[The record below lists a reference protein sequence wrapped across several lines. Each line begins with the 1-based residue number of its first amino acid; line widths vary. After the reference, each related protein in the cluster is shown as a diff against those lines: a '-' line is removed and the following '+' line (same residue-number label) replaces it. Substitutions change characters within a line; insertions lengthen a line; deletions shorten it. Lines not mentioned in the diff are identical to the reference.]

1 MSKIRIKNFGPIKDG
16 YIDDDGWFDIKKV
29 TVLIGNQGSGKSTVA
44 KLISVFTWIEKVL
57 YKQLVKKS
65 EVTRKSKFENYYCE
79 YQNLKNYFK
88 QNTEIQ
94 FEGIAY
100 KFHYKN
106 GRLSVEEIK
115 GSKYLLPKIM
125 YVPAERNF
133 VSAVSQPEKLRYLPK
148 TLYTF
153 LEEFERAKNELTDSL
168 FLPINNLRFS
178 YDSKRGI
185 SKIIGDNY
193 DLPLYEASSGLQ
205 SSIPL
210 FLVSKNLAEG
220 IDRISNNSISKESVT
235 EMQTLRTR
243 ILSLLRNEKITEEV
257 RNQAIELLSSV
268 TKNDCFINVVEEPE
282 QNLFPS
288 SQKKIL
294 NSLLEF
300 NLINEG
306 NKLIMTTH
314 SPYLINYLTLAVEA
328 NKLKSKVKNEDLLS
342 KLNEIVP
349 LNSTLDGNDLIV
361 YQLNEKN
368 GQIVKLKTYKGL
380 PSDDNY
386 LNVSLAE
393 SNDDFSRLL
402 DIEDLWQ

>member
-1 MSKIRIKNFGPIKDG
+1 MSKIKIKNFGPIKEG
-16 YIDDDGWFDIKKV
+16 YQEDDGWFDIKKV
-29 TVLIGNQGSGKSTVA
+29 TVFIGNQGSGKSTIA
-44 KLISVFTWIEKVL
+44 KLISTFTWIEKAL

-79 YQNLKNYFK
+79 YQNLKNYF
-88 QNTEIQ
+88 NHETEIQ

-106 GRLSVEEIK
+106 GRLSIDEVK
-115 GSKYLLPKIM
+115 GHKYLVPKIM

-133 VSAVSQPEKLRYLPK
+133 VSAVSQPEKLKYLPK

-153 LEEFERAKNELTDSL
+153 LEEFERSKNELIDFL
-168 FLPINNLRFS
+168 YLPINNLRFS
-178 YDSKRGI
+178 HDNKKGI
-185 SKIIGDNY
+185 SKIIGVDY

-220 IDRISNNSISKESVT
+220 IDRVSDNSISKVSLE
-235 EMQTLRTR
+235 EMQTLRIR
-243 ILSLLRNEKITEEV
+243 ILSLIRNEKLTEDI

-288 SQKKIL
+288 SQRSIL

-300 NLINEG
+300 NSINEG
-306 NKLIMTTH
+306 NMLVMTTH
-314 SPYLINYLTLAVEA
+314 SPYLINYLTLAIEA
-328 NKLKSKVKNEDLLS
+328 NKLKSKVKTEELTS

-349 LNSTLDGNDLIV
+349 LKSTLDGDDLVI
-361 YQLNEKN
+361 YQLDEKN
-368 GQIVKLKTYKGL
+368 GQIVKLKSYKGL
-380 PSDDNY
+380 PSDENY
-386 LNVSLAE
+386 LNIGLAE
-393 SNDDFSRLL
+393 SNDEFSKLL
-402 DIEDLWQ
+402 DIEDLCQ

>member
-1 MSKIRIKNFGPIKDG
+1 MSKINIKNFGPIKQG
-16 YIDDDGWFDIKKV
+16 YQEDDGWFDIKKV
-29 TVLIGNQGSGKSTVA
+29 TVFIGNQGSGKSTIA
-44 KLISVFTWIEKVL
+44 KLISTFTWIEKAL

-79 YQNLKNYFK
+79 YQNLKNYF
-88 QNTEIQ
+88 NHETEIQ

-106 GRLSVEEIK
+106 GRLSIDEVK
-115 GSKYLLPKIM
+115 GHKYLVPKIM

-133 VSAVSQPEKLRYLPK
+133 VSAVSQPEKLKYLPK

-153 LEEFERAKNELTDSL
+153 LEEFERSKNELIDFL
-168 FLPINNLRFS
+168 YLPINNLRFS
-178 YDSKRGI
+178 HDNKKGI
-185 SKIIGDNY
+185 SKIIGVDY

-220 IDRISNNSISKESVT
+220 IDRVSDNSISKVSLE
-235 EMQTLRTR
+235 EMQTLRIR
-243 ILSLLRNEKITEEV
+243 ILSLIRNEKLTEDI

-288 SQKKIL
+288 SQRSIL

-300 NLINEG
+300 NSINEG
-306 NKLIMTTH
+306 NMLVMTTH
-314 SPYLINYLTLAVEA
+314 SPYLINYLTLAIEA
-328 NKLKSKVKNEDLLS
+328 NKLKSKVKTEELTS

-349 LNSTLDGNDLIV
+349 LKSTLDGDDLVI
-361 YQLNEKN
+361 YQLDEKN
-368 GQIVKLKTYKGL
+368 GQIVKLKSYKGL
-380 PSDDNY
+380 PSDENY
-386 LNVSLAE
+386 LNIGLAE
-393 SNDDFSRLL
+393 STDEFSKLL
-402 DIEDLWQ
+402 DIEDLCQ

>member
-1 MSKIRIKNFGPIKDG
+1 MSKIKLKNFGPIKEG
-16 YIDDDGWFDIKKV
+16 YQEDDGWFDIKKV
-29 TVLIGNQGSGKSTVA
+29 TVFIGNQGSGKSTIA
-44 KLISVFTWIEKVL
+44 KLISTFTWIEKAL

-79 YQNLKNYFK
+79 YQNLKNYF
-88 QNTEIQ
+88 NHETEIQ

-106 GRLSVEEIK
+106 GRLSIDEVK
-115 GSKYLLPKIM
+115 GHKYLVPKIM

-133 VSAVSQPEKLRYLPK
+133 VSAVSQPEKLKYLPK

-153 LEEFERAKNELTDSL
+153 LEEFERSKNELIDFL
-168 FLPINNLRFS
+168 YLPINNLRFS
-178 YDSKRGI
+178 HDNKKGI
-185 SKIIGDNY
+185 SKIIGDDY

-220 IDRISNNSISKESVT
+220 IDRISDNSISKVSLE
-235 EMQTLRTR
+235 EMQTLRIR
-243 ILSLLRNEKITEEV
+243 ILSLIRNEKLTEEI

-288 SQKKIL
+288 SQRSIL

-300 NLINEG
+300 NSINEG
-306 NKLIMTTH
+306 NMLVMTTH

-328 NKLKSKVKNEDLLS
+328 NKLKSKVNTEELAS
-342 KLNEIVP
+342 KLNKIVP
-349 LNSTLDGNDLIV
+349 LNSTLNGNDLVV
-361 YQLNEKN
+361 YQLDEKN
-368 GQIVKLKTYKGL
+368 GQIMKLKSYNGI
-380 PSDDNY
+380 PSDENY
-386 LNVSLAE
+386 LNIGLAE
-393 SNDDFSRLL
+393 SNDEFSKLL
-402 DIEDLWQ
+402 DIEDLCL

>member
-1 MSKIRIKNFGPIKDG
+1 MSKIKIKNFGPIKEG
-16 YIDDDGWFDIKKV
+16 YQEDDGWFDIKKV
-29 TVLIGNQGSGKSTVA
+29 TVFIGNQGSGKSTIA
-44 KLISVFTWIEKVL
+44 KLISTFTWIEKAL

-79 YQNLKNYFK
+79 YQNLKNYF
-88 QNTEIQ
+88 NHETEIQ

-106 GRLSVEEIK
+106 GRLSIDEVK
-115 GSKYLLPKIM
+115 GHKYLVPKIM

-133 VSAVSQPEKLRYLPK
+133 VSAVSQPEKLKYLPK

-153 LEEFERAKNELTDSL
+153 LEEFERSKNELIDFL
-168 FLPINNLRFS
+168 YLPINNLRFS
-178 YDSKRGI
+178 HDNKKGI
-185 SKIIGDNY
+185 SKIIGDDY

-220 IDRISNNSISKESVT
+220 IDRISDNSISKVSLE
-235 EMQTLRTR
+235 EMQTLRIR
-243 ILSLLRNEKITEEV
+243 ILSLIRNEKLTEEI

-288 SQKKIL
+288 SQRSIL

-300 NLINEG
+300 NSINEG
-306 NKLIMTTH
+306 NMLVMTTH

-328 NKLKSKVKNEDLLS
+328 NKLKSKVKTEELAS
-342 KLNEIVP
+342 KLNKIVP
-349 LNSTLDGNDLIV
+349 LNSTLNGNDLVV
-361 YQLNEKN
+361 YQLDEKN
-368 GQIVKLKTYKGL
+368 GQIVKLKSYKGL
-380 PSDDNY
+380 PSDENY
-386 LNVSLAE
+386 LNIGLAE
-393 SNDDFSRLL
+393 SNDEFSKLL
-402 DIEDLWQ
+402 DIEDLCQ

>member
-1 MSKIRIKNFGPIKDG
+1 MSKIKIKNFGPIKEG
-16 YIDDDGWFDIKKV
+16 YQEDDGWFDIKKV
-29 TVLIGNQGSGKSTVA
+29 TVFIGNQGSGKSTIA
-44 KLISVFTWIEKVL
+44 KLISTFTWIEKAL

-79 YQNLKNYFK
+79 YQNLKNYF
-88 QNTEIQ
+88 NHETEIQ

-106 GRLSVEEIK
+106 GRLSIDEVK
-115 GSKYLLPKIM
+115 GHKYLVPKIM

-133 VSAVSQPEKLRYLPK
+133 VSAVAQPEKLKYLPK

-153 LEEFERAKNELTDSL
+153 LEEFERSKNELIDFL
-168 FLPINNLRFS
+168 YLPINNLRFS
-178 YDSKRGI
+178 HDNKKGI
-185 SKIIGDNY
+185 SKIIGDDY

-220 IDRISNNSISKESVT
+220 IDRISDNSISKVSLE

-243 ILSLLRNEKITEEV
+243 ILSLIRNDNLTEEI

-288 SQKKIL
+288 SQRSIL

-300 NLINEG
+300 NSINEG
-306 NKLIMTTH
+306 NMLVMTTH

-328 NKLKSKVKNEDLLS
+328 NKLKYNVNTEELAS
-342 KLNEIVP
+342 KLNKIVP
-349 LNSTLDGNDLIV
+349 LNSTLNGDDLVV
-361 YQLNEKN
+361 YQLDEKN

-380 PSDDNY
+380 PSDENY
-386 LNVSLAE
+386 LNIGLAE
-393 SNDDFSRLL
+393 SNDEFSKLL
-402 DIEDLWQ
+402 DIEDLCQ

>member
-1 MSKIRIKNFGPIKDG
+1 MSKIKLKNFGPIKEG
-16 YIDDDGWFDIKKV
+16 YQEDDGWFDIKKV
-29 TVLIGNQGSGKSTVA
+29 TVFIGNQGSGKSTIA
-44 KLISVFTWIEKVL
+44 KLISTFTWIEKAL

-79 YQNLKNYFK
+79 YQNLKNYF
-88 QNTEIQ
+88 NHETEIQ

-106 GRLSVEEIK
+106 GRLSIDEVK
-115 GSKYLLPKIM
+115 GHKYLVPKIM

-133 VSAVSQPEKLRYLPK
+133 VSAVSQPEKLKYLPK

-153 LEEFERAKNELTDSL
+153 LEEFERSKNELIDFL
-168 FLPINNLRFS
+168 YLPINNLRFS
-178 YDSKRGI
+178 HDNKKGI
-185 SKIIGDNY
+185 SKIIGDDY

-220 IDRISNNSISKESVT
+220 IDRISDNSISKVSLE
-235 EMQTLRTR
+235 EMQTLRIR
-243 ILSLLRNEKITEEV
+243 ILSLIRNEKLTEEI

-288 SQKKIL
+288 SQRSIL

-300 NLINEG
+300 NSINEG
-306 NKLIMTTH
+306 NMLVMTTH

-328 NKLKSKVKNEDLLS
+328 NKLKSKVNTEELAS
-342 KLNEIVP
+342 KLNKIVP
-349 LNSTLDGNDLIV
+349 LNSTLNGNDLVV
-361 YQLNEKN
+361 YQLDEKN
-368 GQIVKLKTYKGL
+368 GQIMKLKSYKGL
-380 PSDDNY
+380 PSDENY
-386 LNVSLAE
+386 LNIGLAE
-393 SNDDFSRLL
+393 SNDEFSKLL
-402 DIEDLWQ
+402 DIEDLCL